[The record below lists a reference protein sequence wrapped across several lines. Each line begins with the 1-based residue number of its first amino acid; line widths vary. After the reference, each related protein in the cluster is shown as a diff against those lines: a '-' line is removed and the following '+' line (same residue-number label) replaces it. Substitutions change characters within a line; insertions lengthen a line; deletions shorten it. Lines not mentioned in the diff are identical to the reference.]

1 MKLFF
6 IKILTFLTFCIS
18 LFLVGLLR
26 NKDLIESNSDKRLE
40 DYVHLFKNH
49 YKNRKSVNLVLGSS
63 ITRDLII
70 PEDLGKNWFSF
81 TNSAQN
87 IYESYIFLSY
97 FKDLVQVD
105 TVIIGIQPF
114 DFPFSVSKIEQ

>member
-26 NKDLIESNSDKRLE
+26 NKDLIESNNDKRLK

-81 TNSAQN
+81 TNNGQN

-97 FKDLVQVD
+97 F
-105 TVIIGIQPF
+105 
-114 DFPFSVSKIEQ
+114 